1 MKLILKCE
9 RCILIMIIKNSISRF
24 LTISFSIIM
33 ILVTIGFLI
42 EKEYN
47 FIYNSI
53 LIYFNYL
60 LIIYIEKKKKRM
72 IKDYIKALV
81 IISFMLHSVVG
92 QYYDLY
98 KTSVWFDKVLH
109 IFGTFSFSL
118 CFYSIFDLNM
128 KFFSKS
134 KIFIFI
140 LLISIGITGGVFLEN
155 LEFILDI
162 IFKTKNQHSLLD
174 TNLDLIF
181 NTFGAVIAGILGM
194 FSKKNLSNQ

>member
-1 MKLILKCE
+1 
-9 RCILIMIIKNSISRF
+9 MIIKNSISRF

-181 NTFGAVIAGILGM
+181 NTFGAVIAGVLGM
-194 FSKKNLSNQ
+194 FSKKNLSN